1 MICHLYQPSQF
12 TCNPQRDSDLGPMR
26 DDSLIALG
34 NEIVGCVVGLMPA
47 EEFLEL
53 LPPTSKPLP
62 VEEKPFTNLADKKAE
77 SHMYDPFVRIPF
89 IFFSY
94 P

>member
-1 MICHLYQPSQF
+1 MQS
-12 TCNPQRDSDLGPMR
+12 TEGLGPWTTGHVMR

-34 NEIVGCVVGLMPA
+34 NQIVDCVVGLMPA

-77 SHMYDPFVRIPF
+77 SHMYNPFVRIPF
-89 IFFSY
+89 GFFFY